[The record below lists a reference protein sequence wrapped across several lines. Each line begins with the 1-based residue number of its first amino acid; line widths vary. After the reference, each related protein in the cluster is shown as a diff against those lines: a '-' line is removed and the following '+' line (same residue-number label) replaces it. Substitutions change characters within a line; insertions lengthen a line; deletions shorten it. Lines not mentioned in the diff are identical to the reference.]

1 MSYGIYPTIYP
12 SPINKILAHVIAI
25 RGPNV
30 ARSPSGGEDYGKPNG
45 RASKHLILYYWVRVW
60 QIKIHRSPLPRF
72 CTSLSIPICFYVG
85 CGAAGAKWLHR
96 EDFVTSMCP
105 RSVRMPLGPL
115 PQTEALYIIQKDL
128 NNQAINQVQSRLRC
142 GGFIIHVVA
151 AKVSTFLPY
160 PRIFYVTSLCATK
173 SYQLSCLPFD

>member
-1 MSYGIYPTIYP
+1 MSYGIYPTIYS

-25 RGPNV
+25 RGPNT

-45 RASKHLILYYWVRVW
+45 RASKHLILYYRVRVR
-60 QIKIHRSPLPRF
+60 QITSKIHRSPLPRF
-72 CTSLSIPICFYVG
+72 RSTSLSIPICFYVS
-85 CGAAGAKWLHR
+85 CGAAGAKWLHC

-115 PQTEALYIIQKDL
+115 PQTEALYI
-128 NNQAINQVQSRLRC
+128 NQAINQVQSRLRC
-142 GGFIIHVVA
+142 EGFIIHVVA

-160 PRIFYVTSLCATK
+160 PRIF
-173 SYQLSCLPFD
+173 